1 MVMMMMKRKKNL
13 FNNDQVHSF
22 CIVLFVKLI
31 VSLISANRSVSKQ
44 SSVSADELDE
54 DDEEDDVA
62 KSDVP
67 SKKKKKRSHTPFVVK
82 ILKFNAP
89 EWHWILIG
97 AISSLIYGAVQPLFA
112 LFFAEIYSLFAEPD
126 LNKQQHLTSVYAAV
140 IFLIGLAGGVAQF
153 LTSIGFAKSGEAL
166 TMRMRKLTFS
176 AMLRQE
182 MGYFDHESNSTGAL
196 ITRLSSDA
204 AALKVII
211 S

>member
-1 MVMMMMKRKKNL
+1 MLMMKRKKKL

-22 CIVLFVKLI
+22 CIMFCMKLI

-44 SSVSADELDE
+44 SSVSAVELDE
-54 DDEEDDVA
+54 DDDEDDVA
-62 KSDVP
+62 TSDVP
-67 SKKKKKRSHTPFVVK
+67 SKKKKKRSHTPFVFK

-89 EWHWILIG
+89 EWHWILMG
-97 AISSLIYGAVQPLFA
+97 AICSLVYGAIQPLFA
-112 LFFAEIYSLFAEPD
+112 LFFSQIYSLFAEPD
-126 LNKQQHLTSVYAAV
+126 LNKQKHLTSVYAAV

-153 LTSIGFAKSGEAL
+153 LTTVGFAKSGEAL
-166 TMRMRKLTFS
+166 TMRMRILTFS

-182 MGYFDHESNSTGAL
+182 MGYFDYESNSTGAL